1 MSSDETWTQ
10 SIDDEDS
17 QGNDDDVVESMLWQ
31 ESPMKQSN
39 FEINFD
45 KVDQDLEHGYFEET
59 KQIRKRMLEVFSLS
73 IQRSRS

>member
-1 MSSDETWTQ
+1 VSSDETWTQ